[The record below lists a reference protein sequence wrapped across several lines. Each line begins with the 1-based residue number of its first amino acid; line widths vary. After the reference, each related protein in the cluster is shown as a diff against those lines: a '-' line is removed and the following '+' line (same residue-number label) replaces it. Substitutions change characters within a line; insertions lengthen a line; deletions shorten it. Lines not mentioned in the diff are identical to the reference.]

1 MLVLQPA
8 NRHIPTKPPA
18 PGFLLLVGT
27 RFRLPVLAA
36 LLSCPPAMQAFLDA
50 LNRRFPTGSPFRSR
64 EWAAVAPAIRQRAFF
79 SATITSA
86 RVLTRWRSMLLD
98 YLAGETEEVLTPD
111 GRMEVAYREV
121 GLARFRDR
129 AADMLISEGLAT
141 PADFKDAR
149 ISNPISNARLQLVFN
164 TNIEQAQTFAAW
176 QRRVTDPEYINKF
189 PAARFVRA
197 PGARIKRERHVQA
210 EGEVRRWD
218 DFEFW
223 RFQNAADIGGF
234 GVPWGPFGFNS
245 YMRQEPVRRKE
256 VEKLG
261 LVRPGERVMPP
272 DLTQFGIEPA
282 KQINSG
288 LEAEVDDIPPEI
300 RQKAIRTIQDR
311 LGPQVLTPDGKL
323 TLDAIRRARA
333 L

>member
-1 MLVLQPA
+1 
-8 NRHIPTKPPA
+8 
-18 PGFLLLVGT
+18 
-27 RFRLPVLAA
+27 
-36 LLSCPPAMQAFLDA
+36 
-50 LNRRFPTGSPFRSR
+50 
-64 EWAAVAPAIRQRAFF
+64 
-79 SATITSA
+79 
-86 RVLTRWRSMLLD
+86 MLLD

-141 PADFKDAR
+141 PDDFKDAR
-149 ISNPISNARLQLVFN
+149 LSNPVSNARLQLVFN

-176 QRRVTDPEYINKF
+176 QRRVTNPDYINQF
-189 PAARFVRA
+189 PAARFVRS

-256 VEKLG
+256 AEKLG